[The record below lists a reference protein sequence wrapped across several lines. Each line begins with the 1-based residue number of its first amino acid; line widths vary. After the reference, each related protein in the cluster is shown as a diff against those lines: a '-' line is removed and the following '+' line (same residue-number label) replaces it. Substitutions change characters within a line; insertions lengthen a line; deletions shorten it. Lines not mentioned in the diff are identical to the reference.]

1 MRSATLQEST
11 RWLVIKMT
19 QIYEKNPPPQ
29 MVGIFI
35 SCMGFSFPVHLINV
49 QFCFLLCN
57 IFFWA
62 TKANPSWET
71 GTWFYQLLA
80 GWTIL
85 QREESL
91 SVSGQTQLF
100 PSFFFFVNF
109 FKKTRRET
117 DFHLKVYIKQLNRS
131 QNKHPQSTRQF
142 ESPLLLQVYCWCPF
156 TQPRVY
162 HDSLNNNSWTFI
174 DFFFHVIQHP
184 TCVTFLIAEQHTH
197 THTHDGQILKTLT
210 AAQYKQKWGLAK
222 ELDDRAKSKWISIH
236 HVNFYLSL
244 CWR

>member
-1 MRSATLQEST
+1 MCSFVFFFVTFFLGDKGQPFLRNRNVILSTVSWMNNITKRRES
-11 RWLVIKMT
+11 
-19 QIYEKNPPPQ
+19 
-29 MVGIFI
+29 
-35 SCMGFSFPVHLINV
+35 
-49 QFCFLLCN
+49 FCFWPN
-57 IFFWA
+57 SAF
-62 TKANPSWET
+62 S
-71 GTWFYQLLA
+71 
-80 GWTIL
+80 
-85 QREESL
+85 
-91 SVSGQTQLF
+91 
-100 PSFFFFVNF
+100 FFFVNF

-131 QNKHPQSTRQF
+131 QNKHSQSTRQF